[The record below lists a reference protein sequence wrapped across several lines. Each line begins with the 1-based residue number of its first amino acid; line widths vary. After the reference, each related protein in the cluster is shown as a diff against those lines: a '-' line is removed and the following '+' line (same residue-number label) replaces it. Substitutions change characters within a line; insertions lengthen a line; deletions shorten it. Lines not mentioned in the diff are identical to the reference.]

1 MINSVIITNDL
12 DLELQNQ
19 IERLNPDLFFL
30 LVDTNTRRF
39 CLPSV
44 HHAFPTIEIPAGD
57 MHKTI
62 ESASLV
68 WRYLSTHQAT
78 RHSLLINLGGGM
90 ITDLGGF
97 VASTFKRGIRYIN
110 VPTTL
115 LGAVDAAV
123 GGKTGVNFD
132 GLKNEIGVIRDSE
145 AVILYP
151 LFFASLDH
159 QNFLSGW
166 AEMLKHA
173 LLSSSDTWDRLMA
186 FPMSESIDYQRL
198 AALVEQSIGIK
209 ESIVEKDPTEQNL
222 RKALNLGHTF
232 GHAFESFSYVAS
244 TPLLHGYAVAYGLV
258 CELYLST
265 KMCGFPANMLTQV
278 TNYVRQYY
286 GAFPI
291 DVTHFSSLMEWM
303 GHDKKNDAE
312 GINVTLLRQFGDV
325 LINQHVKEVEIM
337 DALRYFSVHFA

>member
-1 MINSVIITNDL
+1 MSKSVIITTDL
-12 DLELQNQ
+12 DRALHHQ
-19 IERLNPDLFFL
+19 IDQLNPDLVFL
-30 LVDTNTRRF
+30 LVDTNTSRF

-44 HHAFPTIEIPAGD
+44 HSSYPIIEIPAGD
-57 MHKTI
+57 VHKTI

-68 WRYLSTHQAT
+68 WHYLSTHQAT

-97 VASTFKRGIRYIN
+97 AASTFKRGIRYLN

-132 GLKNEIGVIRDSE
+132 GLKNEIGVIRSSE

-151 LFFASLDH
+151 PFFMTLDH
-159 QNFLSGW
+159 SNFLSGW

-173 LLSSSDTWDRLMA
+173 LLSSYDAWRGLMD
-186 FPMSESIDYQRL
+186 FSIEETIDYQLL
-198 AALVEQSIGIK
+198 AILIEQSIAVK
-209 ESIVEKDPTEQNL
+209 EAIVEKDPTEQNL

-232 GHAFESFSYVAS
+232 GHAFESFSHTTS
-244 TPLLHGYAVAYGLV
+244 RPLLHGYAVAYGLV

-265 KMCGFPANMLTQV
+265 EKGGFPKAVLEQM
-278 TNYVRQYY
+278 TNYVRQHY
-286 GAFPI
+286 GAFRVEAS
-291 DVTHFSSLMEWM
+291 DFSALIGWM
-303 GHDKKNDAE
+303 NHDKKNDAE

-325 LINQHVKEVEIM
+325 LINQHVKEEEILE
-337 DALRYFSVHFA
+337 ALHYFVTHFS